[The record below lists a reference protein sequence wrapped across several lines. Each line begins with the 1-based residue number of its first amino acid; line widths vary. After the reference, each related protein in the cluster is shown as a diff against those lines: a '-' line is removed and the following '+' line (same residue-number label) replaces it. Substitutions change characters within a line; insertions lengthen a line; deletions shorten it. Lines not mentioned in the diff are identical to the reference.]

1 MSRADLRSALKFVVG
16 THHKTGSKFFS
27 KTLKSLKRL
36 TGLRLWLDT
45 KHGQRELRRPDR
57 WDCYFQNNCNWRLDL
72 DTLNFK
78 GIHSTR
84 NPARLILS
92 SVRYHLR
99 TDERWAHKPQQEFS
113 GLTYAEKLRSL
124 NSLDDQ
130 ICFEMEHVA
139 GRTIRRM
146 LEVSAD
152 RRFLHVDLDHIS
164 ADPAMEQLKA
174 CHRFCDL
181 ERWFALDTWLAA
193 CRPHCLWAMQ
203 SLPSHVTSGSS
214 ELADSLEL
222 FSPRARAAFRSSFGD
237 PLHHQVFG

>member
-1 MSRADLRSALKFVVG
+1 MKFVVG

-27 KTLKSLKRL
+27 KTLKTLKRL

-45 KHGQRELRRPDR
+45 KHNQRQLRLPEQ
-57 WDCYFQNNCNWRLDL
+57 WDCYFQNNCHWRLNL
-72 DTLNFK
+72 DALDFR

-130 ICFEMEHVA
+130 ICFEIEHVA

-146 LEVSAD
+146 LEVNAD
-152 RRFLHVDLDHIS
+152 PRFLPVDLDRIS
-164 ADPAMEQLKA
+164 SDPEMDDLKTS
-174 CHRFCDL
+174 HSFCGL
-181 ERWFALDTWLAA
+181 QRWFALDTWLEA
-193 CRPHCLWAMQ
+193 CPAI
-203 SLPSHVTSGSS
+203 
-214 ELADSLEL
+214 
-222 FSPRARAAFRSSFGD
+222 
-237 PLHHQVFG
+237 